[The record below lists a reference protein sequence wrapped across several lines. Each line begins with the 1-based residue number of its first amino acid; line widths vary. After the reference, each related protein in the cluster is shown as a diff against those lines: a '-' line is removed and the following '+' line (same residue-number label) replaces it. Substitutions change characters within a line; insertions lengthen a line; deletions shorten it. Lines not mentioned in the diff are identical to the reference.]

1 MVVGVGT
8 IELFIPFSHSL
19 KEKRY
24 VIKSVKDRIKNQ
36 FNVSVAEVEH
46 QDKWQRAT
54 LGIAQVS
61 EKQPYIEETFQKIF
75 NLIDQQTDVQ
85 VLNRGIDY
93 Y

>member
-1 MVVGVGT
+1 MVIGVGT
-8 IELFIPFSHSL
+8 VDLFIPASRSL
-19 KEKRY
+19 KEKRH

-36 FNVSVAEVEH
+36 FNVSVAEVDH

-61 EKQPYIEETFQKIF
+61 EKQQYIDETFQKIF
-75 NLIDQQTDVQ
+75 NLIDQQVEVQ
-85 VLNRGIDY
+85 VINRVIDY

>member
-8 IELFIPFSHSL
+8 VDLFIPASRSL

-24 VIKSVKDRIKNQ
+24 VIKSVKDRIKNK
-36 FNVSVAEVEH
+36 FNVSVAEVDH

-61 EKQPYIEETFQKIF
+61 ENQQYIEETFQKVF
-75 NLIDQQTDVQ
+75 SLIDQQIEIQ
-85 VLNRGIDY
+85 VLNRVIDY